1 MAARRYWAVIPA
13 AGIGARMASEIPKQ
27 YLPLCGRPVL
37 EHSLARFC
45 AEPRIAGVI
54 AVVAGNDPYY
64 PDLPSARHPKV
75 TRADGGPERC
85 HSVLNGLRRL
95 REMAA
100 ADDDWV
106 LVHDA
111 ARPCVRQEDVA
122 RLLDELSADPVGG
135 LLAVPARDTIK
146 RVDGGGAVAETIDRD
161 ILWRALTPQMFRL
174 GALTVAI
181 EQALARGVLVTD
193 EAQAIE
199 LAGAAPRLVA
209 GHEDNIKITT
219 PGDLALA
226 EFYLRQ
232 REGECA

>member
-1 MAARRYWAVIPA
+1 
-13 AGIGARMASEIPKQ
+13 
-27 YLPLCGRPVL
+27 
-37 EHSLARFC
+37 
-45 AEPRIAGVI
+45 
-54 AVVAGNDPYY
+54 VA
-64 PDLPSARHPKV
+64 
-75 TRADGGPERC
+75 RADGGPERC

-146 RVDGGGAVAETIDRD
+146 RADVGGTVVETIDRNV
-161 ILWRALTPQMFRL
+161 IWRALTPQMFRL
-174 GALTVAI
+174 GALTAAI
-181 EQALARGVLVTD
+181 VQALGRGVLVTD
-193 EAQAIE
+193 EAQAME
-199 LAGAAPRLVA
+199 LAGAAPRLVT

-219 PGDLALA
+219 QSDLALA

-232 REGECA
+232 RGDECA